1 MENAEKYPEKVRDI
15 LFKDIF
21 QRPESDPVR
30 IAYDLAVEMHAGL
43 TRKGEDKLDY
53 ITHPLQVYDMV
64 KKCIGDDPVIDKDLT
79 LAAALLHDAVED
91 APKKSTEIK
100 EVARMKAIVKIQGAF
115 IKLVNKGHLNDA
127 EFPNKMVDLLT
138 DLTNPAETMGSE
150 EKRAYQVSKAS
161 TAQANVNLIK
171 ICDQTLNIISN
182 IEERP
187 QGWDYRRLIDYTNK
201 ATAVVKAAVR
211 SIDEGDKHKDM
222 SVVDPEYAEYVKEIN
237 TTYARAAKLA
247 GRVYSDVSDEELRI
261 LKNMRTAGK
270 PIPSPVPVAFFSM
283 EQLVENAR
291 RDGGKIH
298 GFSR

>member
-15 LFKDIF
+15 LYKDIF
-21 QRPESDPVR
+21 QRGENDPVR
-30 IAYDLAVEMHAGL
+30 LAYELAVKMHEGEK
-43 TRKGEDKLDY
+43 RKGKDALDY

-91 APKKSTEIK
+91 APKKSAGIK
-100 EVARMKAIVKIQGAF
+100 EVARMNAVVKIQGAF
-115 IKLVNKGHLNDA
+115 INLVNKGNLNDSK
-127 EFPNKMVDLLT
+127 FPDKLVHLLT
-138 DLTNPAETMGSE
+138 ELTNPVEVMDSE
-150 EKRAYQVSKAS
+150 KKRAYQVGKAR

-171 ICDQTLNIISN
+171 ICDQTLNVISN

-187 QGWDYRRLIDYTNK
+187 LGWDYRRLIDYTNK

-211 SIDEGDKHKDM
+211 SIDESDKHKMM
-222 SVVDPEYAEYVKEIN
+222 SRVDPEYAEYAKEIN
-237 TTYARAAKLA
+237 ASYTRAVKLA
-247 GRVYSDVSDEELRI
+247 GRVYSDVSDAELEI

-270 PIPSPVPVAFFSM
+270 MIPPENPVATFSM
-283 EQLVENAR
+283 EQLVDNAR